1 MPEVLDQSEV
11 DALLAAVDSGEID
24 FSTAAVTEE
33 STASAF
39 SDVSIYDFKR
49 PERVS
54 KDQLRS
60 LESLHEVFA
69 RNFSAA
75 LSGYLRTI
83 VDVKLASVEQLTY
96 SEFIMS
102 LPNPTCF
109 NLVSAKPLE
118 GEMILE
124 INPSISYTII
134 ERLLGAT
141 NKTTGAP
148 PDRPLTDIELIL
160 IKNVTNRAMDQ
171 LHNTWSNIQDID
183 FRIVQTES
191 NPQLMQIVAPN
202 EPVVLI
208 SFEVTLGEVTGM
220 INFCI
225 PFLVIE
231 PITAEFSAQTWFG
244 YTKGGM
250 EQVHQGY
257 IQDGLARAVLR
268 ATVILAEA
276 TINVADLLTLKKG
289 DIIQTQNR
297 VGSEITMTVEG
308 RKKFVGTPC
317 AYRNKKAFQIKEVLQ
332 SPRDA

>member
-1 MPEVLDQSEV
+1 MAEVLDQSEV
-11 DALLAAVDSGEID
+11 DALLAAVDSGEVAVG
-24 FSTAAVTEE
+24 AAERREEAAGVT
-33 STASAF
+33 
-39 SDVSIYDFKR
+39 DVSIYDFKR

-69 RNFSAA
+69 RNFGAA

-109 NLVSAKPLE
+109 NLVSAQPLE
-118 GEMILE
+118 GEMIIE
-124 INPSISYTII
+124 INPSITFTVI

-141 NKTTGAP
+141 GRATATP
-148 PDRPLTDIELIL
+148 PERSLTDIEMIL
-160 IKNVTNRAMDQ
+160 VKNVTDRAMAQ
-171 LHNTWSNIQDID
+171 LHATWSNIKTID
-183 FRIVQTES
+183 FKIAKTES

-208 SFEVTLGEVTGM
+208 SFEVSIGEVTGM

-244 YTKGGM
+244 YSKTGM
-250 EQVHQGY
+250 EVVHRKFLQDALADAIVQGN
-257 IQDGLARAVLR
+257 A
-268 ATVILAEA
+268 ILAE
-276 TINVADLLTLKKG
+276 TRISMADLLTLKVG
-289 DIIQTQNR
+289 DVLQTDKV
-297 VGSEITMTVEG
+297 VGTPVEIFVEG
-308 RKKFVGTPC
+308 RRKFLGLPC
-317 AYRNKKAFQIKEVLQ
+317 QFRHKMAVQVSQVVENPKDE
-332 SPRDA
+332 